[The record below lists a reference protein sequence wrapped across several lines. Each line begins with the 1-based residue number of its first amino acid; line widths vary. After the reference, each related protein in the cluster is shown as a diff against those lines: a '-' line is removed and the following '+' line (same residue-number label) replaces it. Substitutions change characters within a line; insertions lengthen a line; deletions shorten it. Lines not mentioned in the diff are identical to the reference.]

1 MKIDI
6 LYLYFFIYRPKG
18 TFMENFSF
26 SLLYPSR
33 ESRNAHIAAEHRP
46 TVSPETCESL
56 GIASLIK
63 LKNSS
68 LCEYF
73 TSEPEVISY
82 RTEIFTD
89 MLNVKEIGETF
100 LKVLPILS
108 DISTLRRLSSASE
121 RTTDEYL
128 LSLSEIELYISS
140 VEILRDGLLPIREKL
155 SSASLISL
163 CNYIKEIA
171 ESDYYVELNQK
182 LSELTERVRD
192 IKSVTIGVN
201 LDSTLSADK
210 CGVLSINPKPFKSG
224 DTLDKILRMSFKSDE
239 YTLIAPL
246 TPFTKNQ
253 NDNQKTAMSL
263 AINSAIGN
271 VFKGSVRSWKKIV
284 QAYVLDNANF
294 LIEVMPEIEF
304 AICATNLM
312 QSLLQ
317 KGLPLCKP
325 SICKADENAF
335 AAKGLYNPAVAL
347 AIEEE
352 SVKNDFSFDEN
363 GMIYIL
369 TGPNRGGKSVITCA
383 VGLAAAF
390 CQLGMLVP
398 ADEFSFSPASGIFT
412 HFPTESGD
420 TVDKG
425 RLGEECARLN
435 EIFETCDKRAI
446 VLLDESLSSTG
457 AYEASYIAA
466 EILLG
471 FSKAGCR
478 TIFSTH
484 LHTLAARADE
494 LNAEA
499 NAFGGT
505 KIDTLVAKI
514 AEDGT
519 RSFKILRTKP
529 DGKSYAKDIAEK
541 YGLSFEKI
549 SDTIERNK

>member
-1 MKIDI
+1 
-6 LYLYFFIYRPKG
+6 
-18 TFMENFSF
+18 MENFSF
-26 SLLYPSR
+26 SLLYPTK
-33 ESRNAHIAAEHRP
+33 ESRAAHQIAKNRPAVSAE
-46 TVSPETCESL
+46 TVESL
-56 GIASLIK
+56 GLADLIK

-73 TSEPEVISY
+73 TSDSEVIAY
-82 RTEIFTD
+82 RSEIFSD
-89 MLNVKEIGETF
+89 MLKTKEVGETF
-100 LKVLPILS
+100 VKILPILN
-108 DISTLRRLSSASE
+108 DINELRRLAASSE

-140 VEILRDGLLPIREKL
+140 VDLLRDGLLPVRERLASK
-155 SSASLISL
+155 SLIAL
-163 CNYIKEIA
+163 C
-171 ESDYYVELNQK
+171 DYVEKISKSEYYTELNQK
-182 LSELTERVRD
+182 LTELTERVRD

-201 LDSTLSADK
+201 LDSTLQAEK
-210 CGVLSINPKPFKSG
+210 CGVLSINPRPFKSG
-224 DTLDKILRMSFKSDE
+224 DTLDKILRMSFANDE

-246 TPFTKNQ
+246 SPFSKSQ

-263 AINSAIGN
+263 ALGSAISN
-271 VFKGSVRSWKKIV
+271 VFKSSVRSWKKIV
-284 QAYVLDNANF
+284 QSYVLDNTNF

-304 AICATNLM
+304 AITATSLM
-312 QSLLQ
+312 QSLLDR
-317 KGLPLCKP
+317 GLPLSMP
-325 SICKADENAF
+325 SLCAAGENIF
-335 AAKGLYNPAVAL
+335 DAKGLYNPAVAL
-347 AIEEE
+347 AIEEQ
-352 SVKNDFSFDEN
+352 SVENDFAFDKD

-383 VGLAAAF
+383 CGLAAAF
-390 CQLGMLVP
+390 CQLGLLVP
-398 ADEFSFSPASGIFT
+398 AREFRFSPASGIFT

-435 EIFETCDKRAI
+435 EIFEVCDSSAI

-457 AYEASYIAA
+457 AYEASYIAS

-471 FSKAGCR
+471 FSKVGCR

-484 LHTLAARADE
+484 LHSLAAKVDE

-499 NAFGGT
+499 AAFGGT
-505 KIDTLVAKI
+505 KMDTLVAKI
-514 AEDGT
+514 ADDGK

-541 YGLSFEKI
+541 YGLSLEKI
-549 SDTIERNK
+549 TDTIERGKNNG